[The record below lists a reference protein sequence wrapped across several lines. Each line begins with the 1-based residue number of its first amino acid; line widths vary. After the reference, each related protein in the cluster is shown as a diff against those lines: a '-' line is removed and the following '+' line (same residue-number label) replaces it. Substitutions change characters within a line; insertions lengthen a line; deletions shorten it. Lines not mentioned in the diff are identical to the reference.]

1 MYKIKSSTSNVMLF
15 SHTKSQLKDIVE
27 MIKGKDSSITSCFKK
42 DKLKRL
48 KLIRELLYVFLH
60 LIT

>member
-1 MYKIKSSTSNVMLF
+1 MLF